1 MERNVARIVFCY
13 CGYEGCYVLNKIKV
27 LISSS
32 GRANFFFKVFFELH
46 WVLPYHALNSEFAI
60 FEAPCIVIF
69 ITREKENLISN
80 HPREEMTFYSREIFL
95 ISKRQSKHTYRYQ
108 RYIF

>member
-32 GRANFFFKVFFELH
+32 GRANFFF
-46 WVLPYHALNSEFAI
+46 
-60 FEAPCIVIF
+60 
-69 ITREKENLISN
+69 
-80 HPREEMTFYSREIFL
+80 
-95 ISKRQSKHTYRYQ
+95 
-108 RYIF
+108 